1 MNGSVSLQKQK
12 KGNGRGREI
21 ELLYLSLLETEQD
34 RDQFQKI
41 YEKNYLKMYHV
52 VIGILKQQ
60 ADGENAVHEAF
71 LALAEGFE
79 RYAHLTESE
88 MTGLCITIAKN
99 KAIDILRVKNRYSE
113 AELEDLVLYDD
124 RKEANPEDAQDADE
138 DSRMIRRVLSRIPDV
153 FREALILKY
162 YYGMK
167 NKEIA
172 QIQGVS
178 KKVVEMRLYRGK
190 QKLKVILD
198 EEEAQ

>member
-1 MNGSVSLQKQK
+1 MDGSVSLQKQK
-12 KGNGRGREI
+12 KENGRGREI

-79 RYAHLTESE
+79 RYAHLKESE

-99 KAIDILRVKNRYSE
+99 KAIDILRAKNRYSE